1 MRMTNQEWIALKQL
15 ANRFKLSRPALI
27 RWFVAS
33 YDQQIGVPLD
43 LPKPAE
49 RQQKT

>member
-1 MRMTNQEWIALKQL
+1 MTNQEWIALKQL